1 MTDPRQAL
9 PPVNDVLADAEQ
21 HGIGATA
28 PRQVLVDAVR
38 SMLDDAR
45 ARGGIPPDVGWLNE
59 LKRRVA
65 EIQRPSLDRVIN
77 ATGVV
82 LHTNLG
88 RAPLADA
95 AVDAMTRVAR
105 YSTLEYDLEEGQRGS
120 RQTHVRGLVQ
130 EITGAESAV
139 VVNNAASA
147 MVLVLN
153 AIATGGETLVSRGEL
168 VEIGG
173 GFRIP
178 DILGRSGTVL
188 IEVGTTNRTRLRDY
202 EGSLSPRTRCALKV
216 HRSNFS
222 VSGFTAEST
231 VEELAALMRP
241 RGLPVIHDIGS
252 GLLVDLT
259 EFGLQGEP
267 LVADSV
273 AAGAIVVFSGDKLVG
288 GPQAGIVAGPEEW
301 IAEIAKNPFAR
312 AFRPDKMVL
321 AGLETTLR
329 LYRDRRLALDAIPTL
344 KMLTTPG
351 DILLQRADRLAKMIP
366 DAATESGVSSVGGG
380 SFPDA
385 KLDTTLVAVPTERVQ
400 QLLDG
405 MRRGTPPV
413 IARAGDGRV
422 LVDPRTLSDD
432 EVPLVAS
439 VVGAALEAKA
449 S

>member
-38 SMLDDAR
+38 SMLDEAR
-45 ARGGIPPDVGWLNE
+45 ARGGVPPDVGWLHE
-59 LKRRVA
+59 LERRVA
-65 EIQRPSLDRVIN
+65 EIQRPSLERVIN

-95 AVDAMTRVAR
+95 AVDA
-105 YSTLEYDLEEGQRGS
+105 
-120 RQTHVRGLVQ
+120 
-130 EITGAESAV
+130 V
-139 VVNNAASA
+139 VVNNAARA

-168 VEIGG
+168 GEIGG
-173 GFRIP
+173 AFRIP

-241 RGLPVIHDIGS
+241 RGG
-252 GLLVDLT
+252 
-259 EFGLQGEP
+259 
-267 LVADSV
+267 
-273 AAGAIVVFSGDKLVG
+273 AGQ
-288 GPQAGIVAGPEEW
+288 P
-301 IAEIAKNPFAR
+301 AER
-312 AFRPDKMVL
+312 SRRP
-321 AGLETTLR
+321 R
-329 LYRDRRLALDAIPTL
+329 L
-344 KMLTTPG
+344 
-351 DILLQRADRLAKMIP
+351 
-366 DAATESGVSSVGGG
+366 
-380 SFPDA
+380 
-385 KLDTTLVAVPTERVQ
+385 
-400 QLLDG
+400 
-405 MRRGTPPV
+405 PPV
-413 IARAGDGRV
+413 R
-422 LVDPRTLSDD
+422 PRGHH
-432 EVPLVAS
+432 P
-439 VVGAALEAKA
+439 
-449 S
+449 